1 MAENTADAARTEEAE
16 GARAVPPSPPPKG
29 DWRTGLV
36 GEMSAEFLGVFIII
50 LLGCG
55 SVALALV
62 GLVGS
67 GRQQSPDVFG
77 PANWVIITF
86 GWGLAVTFAIYASGG
101 VSGAH
106 LNPAVT
112 LAFAV
117 RRGFAWSKVVPFW
130 IAQVLGGLAG
140 AAVVYAVYTSAISA
154 FDAQTNHGQ
163 KSLGTFSIFATF
175 PAPYFHGN
183 MWGPV
188 LDQIVGTAFLVG
200 VVCALVDKRN
210 NGPLSNLV
218 PLFIGLVVVGIGMTY
233 GVNAGYAINP
243 ARDLG
248 PRLFTWFAGWKDFAF
263 PGNGEGFSWYFWVP
277 IIGPLI
283 GGVVGVFVYDIF
295 IGQFLKARTGR
306 GPDDDEAV
314 PEPGPGEA
322 KP

>member
-1 MAENTADAARTEEAE
+1 MTEATETKTAEPAPRT
-16 GARAVPPSPPPKG
+16 
-29 DWRTGLV
+29 DWRNGIV
-36 GEMSAEFLGVFIII
+36 GEMSAEFLGMFIII

-67 GRQQSPDVFG
+67 GRQQPDTFG
-77 PANWVIITF
+77 PANWLIIAW
-86 GWGLAVTFAIYASGG
+86 GWGLAVTFAIFASGG

-117 RRGFAWSKVVPFW
+117 RRGFAWRKVVPFW
-130 IAQVLGGLAG
+130 FAQVLGGFAG
-140 AAVVYAVYTSAISA
+140 AAVVYAVYTSAIST
-154 FDAQTNHGQ
+154 FDQAGNHGQ
-163 KSLGTFSIFATF
+163 RSEATFSIFATF
-175 PAPYFHGN
+175 PAEYFHGN

-200 VVCALVDKRN
+200 VVCALIDRRN
-210 NGPLSNLV
+210 NGPLSNLA
-218 PLFIGLVVVGIGMTY
+218 PLFIGLVVVAIGMTY

-248 PRLFTWFAGWKDFAF
+248 PRLFTWIAGWGDLAM
-263 PGNGEGFSWYFWVP
+263 PGNGKGFSGYFWVP
-277 IIGPLI
+277 IVGPLV
-283 GGVVGVFVYDIF
+283 GGVVGACVYDLF

-306 GPDDDEAV
+306 GPDDPEPV

-322 KP
+322 TA

>member
-1 MAENTADAARTEEAE
+1 MAENTADAARTEETAG
-16 GARAVPPSPPPKG
+16 GARAVPPPKA
-29 DWRTGLV
+29 DWRTGLL

-55 SVALALV
+55 SVAVALV

-77 PANWVIITF
+77 PANWLIIAW
-86 GWGLAVTFAIYASGG
+86 GWGLAVTFAIFASGG

-117 RRGFAWSKVVPFW
+117 RRGFSWMKVVPFW
-130 IAQVLGGLAG
+130 FAQVLGGLAG
-140 AAVVYAVYTSAISA
+140 AGVVYAVYTSAISA
-154 FDAQTNHGQ
+154 FDAQTNHGA
-163 KSLGTFSIFATF
+163 KSNATFSIFATF
-175 PAPYFHGN
+175 PAEYFHGN

-200 VVCALVDKRN
+200 VVCALIDKRN
-210 NGPLSNLV
+210 NGPLSNLA
-218 PLFIGLVVVGIGMTY
+218 PFFIGLVVVAIGLTY

-248 PRLFTWFAGWKDFAF
+248 PRLLTWFAGWGDIAF
-263 PGNGEGFSWYFWVP
+263 PGNGEGYSWYFWVP
-277 IIGPLI
+277 IVGPLI

-295 IGQFLKARTGR
+295 IGHFLKARTGR
-306 GPDDDEAV
+306 GPDDDEAL

>member
-1 MAENTADAARTEEAE
+1 MAENTADAARVESE
-16 GARAVPPSPPPKG
+16 GSRAAPPAAG
-29 DWRTGLV
+29 AWRTGIIS
-36 GEMSAEFLGVFIII
+36 EMSAEFLGVFIII

-62 GLVGS
+62 GLPGS
-67 GRQQSPDVFG
+67 GRQAPTAAFG
-77 PANWVIITF
+77 PANWLIVAW
-86 GWGLAVTFAIYASGG
+86 GWGFAVTFAVYASTG

-117 RRGFAWSKVVPFW
+117 RRGFAWAKVIPFW
-130 IAQVLGGLAG
+130 IAQVLGGVAG
-140 AAVVYAVYTSAISA
+140 AAVVYAVYTSAISW
-154 FDAQTNHGQ
+154 FDATKHGGQ
-163 KSLGTFSIFATF
+163 RSNDTFSIFATF

-200 VVCALVDKRN
+200 VVMALIDRRN
-210 NGPLSNLV
+210 GGPLSNLA

-248 PRLFTWFAGWKDFAF
+248 PRLFTFFEGWGDIAF
-263 PGNGEGFSWYFWVP
+263 PGNGDGYSGYFWVP
-277 IIGPLI
+277 IVGPLI
-283 GGVVGVFVYDIF
+283 GGVVGAFVYDIF
-295 IGQFLKARTGR
+295 IGQFLRARTGR
-306 GPDDDEAV
+306 GPDDDPR
-314 PEPGPGEA
+314 PEPGPGQIES
-322 KP
+322 